1 MSNLTK
7 EKVDELYANLL
18 IDPNFEKL
26 ELLRNQPNIFEVL
39 KLQHYEIRHSNF
51 LGWLLDPNGNHG
63 IGDYFLRRFLIKI
76 LQDPRAN
83 HPDYIDQGV
92 YNVIDIHQLLDQFIS
107 VHREQDYIDILI
119 EFEKAVIVI
128 ENKIHATEGNDQ
140 LARYKKFIEEN
151 YPKKKPI
158 FVYLTKYGVE
168 ASINDYFI
176 EMSYQDDIL
185 NYLNDLIQYKSDS
198 IHEQV
203 LFYIKDY
210 INNLNINVMQQSDA
224 NKIAEKL
231 YLQHQA
237 LFDFIIN
244 NRPDD
249 VDKFGKILSSF
260 LISKGFII
268 GSNQKGYVRFLSPKL
283 ADLFC
288 NIKTECKGWKNNE
301 LFLFEI
307 FFNKRNTFYF
317 KATTAPSSSPLKEVI
332 NHLLVELPDSN
343 RINHN
348 DWTTFINENIKR
360 ERIQTIIKLDEF
372 ELNNTLEQLMKPIL
386 PHIEEIENK
395 LIENQTLITNSITLE
410 QS

>member
-1 MSNLTK
+1 MIAHSK
-7 EKVDELYANLL
+7 EKMDELYANLL

-26 ELLRNQPNIFEVL
+26 ELFRNQPNIFEVL

-83 HPDYIDQGV
+83 HSDYIDKGV
-92 YNVIDIHQLLDQFIS
+92 YNVVDIHQLLNQFIS

-119 EFEKAVIVI
+119 EFDKAVIVI

-176 EMSYQDDIL
+176 EMSYLDDVL
-185 NYLNDLIQYKSDS
+185 NYLNDLVQFRSDS
-198 IHEQV
+198 IQEQV

-210 INNLNINVMQQSDA
+210 INNLNINVMKQSEA
-224 NKIAEKL
+224 NVIAEKI
-231 YLQHQA
+231 YRQHQE

-244 NRPDD
+244 NRPDPINII
-249 VDKFGKILSSF
+249 KAKIDEL
-260 LISKGFII
+260 LIEQGYKL
-268 GSNQKGYVRFLSPKL
+268 GSIHKHFSRFLPQEIDEIVPKKKQ
-283 ADLFC
+283 
-288 NIKTECKGWKNNE
+288 KTDWKEGE
-301 LFLFEI
+301 LFL
-307 FFNKRNTFYF
+307 
-317 KATTAPSSSPLKEVI
+317 
-332 NHLLVELPDSN
+332 
-343 RINHN
+343 
-348 DWTTFINENIKR
+348 W
-360 ERIQTIIKLDEF
+360 EF
-372 ELNNTLEQLMKPIL
+372 RYPTDK
-386 PHIEEIENK
+386 EEIEFKIAIAPFHEDKIDDTIK
-395 LIENQTLITNSITLE
+395 LFEQANLQLLKKFPNNWIVYESKFYKLDYALIYDDGYIESIFQQIMAEQKPKIEKLSKVIIENQAILKTN
-410 QS
+410 